1 MRLRLMERHGAR
13 FLFFIIIGVFFHDL
27 CLCFCF
33 GWIEGSE
40 GPWSDGD
47 FMQRPN
53 DLGQGVHSDSAL
65 GDANIIQVAAVSIM
79 FSQITWCL
87 SRWKLCTSVVPN
99 HCAASSLVN

>member
-1 MRLRLMERHGAR
+1 MERHGAR

-65 GDANIIQVAAVSIM
+65 GDANIIQVTAVSIRITTIISVRSRGVQVDGSCAPAL
-79 FSQITWCL
+79 FQITVLPRVW
-87 SRWKLCTSVVPN
+87 
-99 HCAASSLVN
+99 